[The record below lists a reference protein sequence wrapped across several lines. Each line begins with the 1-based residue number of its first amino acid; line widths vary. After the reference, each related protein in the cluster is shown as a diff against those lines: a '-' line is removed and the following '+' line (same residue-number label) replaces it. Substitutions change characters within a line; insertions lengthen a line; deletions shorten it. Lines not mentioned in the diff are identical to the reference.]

1 MNKYLLLC
9 LDRACAL
16 LLFETQSRRPK
27 MAKPRNPKKDI
38 TSIRLCGVRG
48 CCPVVEVHHGY
59 NKIVITDDDGGKVTL
74 TKEQWREALT
84 KVNIDD

>member
-1 MNKYLLLC
+1 
-9 LDRACAL
+9 
-16 LLFETQSRRPK
+16 